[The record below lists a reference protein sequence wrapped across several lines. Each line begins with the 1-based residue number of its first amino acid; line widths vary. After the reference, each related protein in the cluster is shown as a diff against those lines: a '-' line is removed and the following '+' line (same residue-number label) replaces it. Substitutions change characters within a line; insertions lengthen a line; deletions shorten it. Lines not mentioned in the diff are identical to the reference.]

1 MKNLKLITMLMTV
14 FLSILTIQAQTYTE
28 SYEKGL
34 LTIVGD
40 ETRKPISTGGHTI
53 EINISNKKIIIK
65 PHNKNLYDNSY
76 SILNTEKTEEGEV
89 YHLKEKYSNAEGKI
103 IVYYDNTM
111 SFFITRLG
119 LTYKYYFFN

>member
-1 MKNLKLITMLMTV
+1 MLITV

-34 LTIVGD
+34 LTIVGY
-40 ETRKPISTGGHTI
+40 ETMKPISTGGHTI
-53 EINISNKKIIIK
+53 EINTSNKKIIIK

-76 SILNTEKTEEGEV
+76 TILTTEKTEDGEV
-89 YHLKEKYSNAEGKI
+89 YHLKEKDSNAEGKI
-103 IVYYDNTM
+103 IVHYDNTM
-111 SFFITRLG
+111 SFFITRLD